1 MDLKA
6 EVTMNKKQSPQK
18 RERRNFLKGVVVAG
32 GATALTSVSAG
43 LLTESNS
50 TEKRANTKTRS
61 SKGYHETP
69 HIQAYYQSLR
79 N

>member
-18 RERRNFLKGVVVAG
+18 RERRNF
-32 GATALTSVSAG
+32 TALTSVSAG
-43 LLTESNS
+43 LLTESS
-50 TEKRANTKTRS
+50 PTEKRANTKTRS